1 MFFFHKSQDTLTHK
15 KEAIMPT
22 YMKSI
27 ISILLTI
34 SSLNCYSAVGG
45 ESSGGGG
52 GFYCPHNDT
61 AEVLDI
67 WEGREV
73 FGYTIPNSNED
84 IDVQINKAAINLNRL
99 APHISEEVR
108 QLALTLK
115 NEARALPAGVKLAF
129 PHDALPNFEK
139 PDCQLKGL
147 MFFDGDQD
155 IVLYDP
161 LLKSKL
167 VSKTDEAALW
177 MHEAL
182 YKVLRDKFG
191 EATSVATRKAVACAF
206 SSKGCIDKLM
216 TLEQLLPK
224 NQKVYKCSNKD
235 VTYFFFQSKRDQSKI
250 SLLLSRFM
258 GKELKYPAYN
268 LNTSYSMPEKPTN
281 VRPLY
286 LYINALDKIG
296 GDLNFPI
303 FEKSKFKI
311 YIEGVHYSGWGGIF
325 PRAWVGSNLVD
336 EVFKFN
342 DSLNSCVEY

>member
-1 MFFFHKSQDTLTHK
+1 
-15 KEAIMPT
+15 MPT
-22 YMKSI
+22 SVKSI
-27 ISILLTI
+27 VSLLLTI

-52 GFYCPHNDT
+52 GFYCPGNDS

-67 WEGREV
+67 WEGRAV
-73 FGYTIPNSNED
+73 FGYTIPSSNED

-115 NEARALPAGVKLAF
+115 SEARALPAGVKLAF

-139 PDCQLKGL
+139 PDCQLQGL

-161 LLKSKL
+161 ILKSKL

-191 EATSVATRKAVACAF
+191 EVTSVATRKAVACVF
-206 SSKGCIDKLM
+206 SSKGCIDKLV

-224 NQKVYKCSNKD
+224 NQKVYKCSNQD
-235 VTYFFFQSKRDQSKI
+235 VTYFFFQSKRDQSKM
-250 SLLLSRFM
+250 SLILTRFM

-268 LNTSYSMPEKPTN
+268 LNPSYAMPEKPT
-281 VRPLY
+281 VQGLT
-286 LYINALDKIG
+286 LSVSTIGKIG
-296 GDLNFPI
+296 ADLSFQS

-311 YIEGVHYSGWGGIF
+311 FVDGIFYSSVGGIF
-325 PRAWVGSNLVD
+325 PRGWVGSNLVD